1 MDINKLLEENTAKS
15 AKLYLQRQELQATL
29 QMIQSQIQQ
38 VEMQMM
44 RLDGEEELLNRLK
57 NQEKENE

>member
-1 MDINKLLEENTAKS
+1 MDINKLLEENIAKS

-29 QMIQSQIQQ
+29 QMIQSQIQE

-44 RLDGEEELLNRLK
+44 KLDGEEELLNRLK

>member
-1 MDINKLLEENTAKS
+1 MDINKLLEENIAKS

>member
-1 MDINKLLEENTAKS
+1 MDINKLLEENIAKS

-44 RLDGEEELLNRLK
+44 RLDGEEVLLNRLK
-57 NQEKENE
+57 VEENG

>member
-44 RLDGEEELLNRLK
+44 RLDGEEVLLNRLK
-57 NQEKENE
+57 VEENG